1 MAKYPIL
8 QHFGYAHL
16 PVTLQPLSKRFH
28 DLAHELVSTVS
39 PGAETSTALRKLLEA
54 KDAAIRSAI
63 DSGFI
68 SSIAG
73 QSGTADSDFNALR
86 SAGNV
91 DVLTGRPLPPGSP
104 YSSARAPVEHDRAS
118 DEAAAEKSTLVP
130 GYGGDAG
137 QVKTTTYP
145 HGYRQGFP
153 NVKQYQDGSG
163 VFRWDHDHTEVPP
176 GLEAAPM
183 LAEKQRS
190 GPPTPRPQVGAISD
204 AGDRRGNGPAEVHP
218 QDPRRACECEHCKGW
233 RSALGIVEPT
243 VFGPRHQ

>member
-16 PVTLQPLSKRFH
+16 PVTLQPLSKLFH

-39 PGAETSTALRKLLEA
+39 PGAETSSALRKLLEA

-73 QSGTADSDFNALR
+73 QPGTADSDFNALR
-86 SAGNV
+86 SGPI

-104 YSSARAPVEHDRAS
+104 YSSARAPVEHNR
-118 DEAAAEKSTLVP
+118 AAAEKALVP
-130 GYGGDAG
+130 GYGGGG

-190 GPPTPRPQVGAISD
+190 GPPTPRPQVGTISD
-204 AGDRRGNGPAEVHP
+204 DAVGIVASNGPAEVHP
-218 QDPRRACECEHCKGW
+218 QDPRRLCECEHCKGW
-233 RSALGIVEPT
+233 RSALGIVEP
-243 VFGPRHQ
+243 VAFGPRHQ

>member
-16 PVTLQPLSKRFH
+16 PVTLQPLSKLFH

-68 SSIAG
+68 SNIAG
-73 QSGTADSDFNALR
+73 RPGDDRAAS
-86 SAGNV
+86 V

-104 YSSARAPVEHDRAS
+104 YSSARVPVEHNRAA
-118 DEAAAEKSTLVP
+118 DEAGAEKANRD
-130 GYGGDAG
+130 GGSGG
-137 QVKTTTYP
+137 QVDLGKVKTTTYP

-153 NVKQYQDGSG
+153 NAKQYQDGNG
-163 VFRWDHDHTEVPP
+163 VFRWDHDHTEVPA

-183 LAEKQRS
+183 LAEQQRS
-190 GPPTPRPQVGAISD
+190 GPPTPRPQVGVISD
-204 AGDRRGNGPAEVHP
+204 AAEVHP
-218 QDPRRACECEHCKGW
+218 QDGRRVCNCERCKGW
-233 RSALGIVEPT
+233 RLALGIAEP
-243 VFGPRHQ
+243 VAFGPRHQ